1 LDYLEKTVSAQ
12 DGLRLYVRDYR
23 PTKVSG
29 RTVFCL
35 SGLTRNSADFDELAP
50 ILRDK
55 GHRVVTLDYRGRGQ
69 SDYDANW
76 SNYVPE
82 TYVSDIFQVSAALG
96 LHDCIMI
103 GTSLGGLLSMAMCV
117 VSPGLVHSVLL
128 NDVGPDLDEKGI
140 EKIVAYTSDGTSVA
154 SLDEAVEKLKSYY
167 KGELGFVDKDWRH
180 VAKKTY
186 KMESGRYV
194 PNWDVKIAQ
203 AISVSPKAQE
213 TKDLWPYFMALGE
226 RPVLVLRGK
235 ESSVFRHETYEKM
248 CGLLPNISG
257 LELENV
263 GHAPTLGE
271 DKALAAIS
279 DFITQ

>member
-1 LDYLEKTVSAQ
+1 MK
-12 DGLRLYVRDYR
+12 
-23 PTKVSG
+23 
-29 RTVFCL
+29 
-35 SGLTRNSADFDELAP
+35 
-50 ILRDK
+50 DK

-128 NDVGPDLDEKGI
+128 NDVGPDLDETVLKRLWPIPLTGR
-140 EKIVAYTSDGTSVA
+140 VSP

-186 KMESGRYV
+186 KWKMVVMCQTGCK
-194 PNWDVKIAQ
+194 NC
-203 AISVSPKAQE
+203 
-213 TKDLWPYFMALGE
+213 
-226 RPVLVLRGK
+226 
-235 ESSVFRHETYEKM
+235 SSNFR
-248 CGLLPNISG
+248 
-257 LELENV
+257 
-263 GHAPTLGE
+263 
-271 DKALAAIS
+271 
-279 DFITQ
+279 